1 MSKRHAIL
9 PILLVFLFTVA
20 LSLGLTANNTSN
32 VENNT
37 TDVEIS
43 ASLLNKTA
51 PADETVLTEETI
63 LGNNTTSADAK
74 ENSSVLD
81 LKYIWSVTGIEPG
94 PIIMVLD
101 QDGEDLFGQAKYE
114 PDSGENWNGEVVGS
128 IDLDKVDLTLTAQKD
143 KQMVTTR
150 MSGIFSDENI
160 NGNFSQVSGGKLV
173 GKGPF
178 SATYFSN
185 LTSDYTP
192 AAIKQPKTEPAAA
205 QTASATQTAA
215 VPNSVKIT
223 STAFQPNS
231 MTVQAGTTVTWI
243 NQDATDQAI
252 ASENGEFDSGN
263 ILPGGQYEYTFSQA
277 GTFAYYSTINS
288 SMTGRIIV
296 KKVYHNVVED
306 ADKILTG
313 VGDISGVPIGMGGS
327 GL

>member
-1 MSKRHAIL
+1 LSKRHAIL